1 MKVSRLLELN
11 EDRRMK
17 KAKTEDLHGTVTVS
31 DTLACLDT
39 YTFIRQKE
47 EGFYL
52 LNVDPL
58 SEEITSILVKS
69 EFLSA
74 DVQAIFK

>member
-1 MKVSRLLELN
+1 M
-11 EDRRMK
+11 
-17 KAKTEDLHGTVTVS
+17 A
-31 DTLACLDT
+31 
-39 YTFIRQKE
+39 IRQKE

-74 DVQAIFK
+74 DVLAIFK

>member
-11 EDRRMK
+11 ENRRMK

-52 LNVDPL
+52 LNVDRI
-58 SEEITSILVKS
+58 SEEITSILVKP

-74 DVQAIFK
+74 DVLAIFK